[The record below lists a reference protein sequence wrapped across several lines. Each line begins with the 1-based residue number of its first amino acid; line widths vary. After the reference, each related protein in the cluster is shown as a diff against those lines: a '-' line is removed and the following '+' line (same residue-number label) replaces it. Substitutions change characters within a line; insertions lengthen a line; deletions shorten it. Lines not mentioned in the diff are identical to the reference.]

1 MAATNI
7 HIPAVRFM
15 TPPPC
20 EIRNSKS
27 EKFSAF
33 LGALSGSIPHQI
45 TAEVAEKRRVFEFRI
60 SNFPSGLKAPFFR
73 HVVLDILDKKSR

>member
-15 TPPPC
+15 TPPPS
-20 EIRNSKS
+20 RSKIEDRGS
-27 EKFSAF
+27 KIEKTVFSR
-33 LGALSGSIPHQI
+33 SSILHSRFSI
-45 TAEVAEKRRVFEFRI
+45 FGF
-60 SNFPSGLKAPFFR
+60 LKAPFFR